1 MKFLIVSDI
10 HGSFYY
16 TKKLQEVIEKEKPD
30 KIIFLGDLY
39 YHGPRNP
46 LPKDYNPM
54 QVCQFFNSIK
64 NKLIAIKGNCDA
76 EVDEM
81 ISDFKF
87 KKTYSFKCGTHSVF
101 ISHGHIYNA
110 DNPPKTNY
118 DIMLYGHL
126 HTGFIIQ
133 KNNKIY
139 ANPGSLSLPKNG
151 TTNSYII
158 LDENKI
164 TLKDINGK
172 IIQALNLN

>member
-16 TKKLQEVIEKEKPD
+16 TKKLQEIINQENPD

-54 QVCQFFNSIK
+54 EVCQFFNSIK
-64 NKLIAIKGNCDA
+64 NKLVALKGNCDA

-87 KKTYSFKCGTHSVF
+87 KKNYSFKCGQHVVF
-101 ISHGHIYNA
+101 ASHGHIYNEN
-110 DNPPKTNY
+110 NPPKNNY
-118 DIMLYGHL
+118 DIMFYGHL
-126 HTGFIIQ
+126 HTGFIFS

-164 TLKDINGK
+164 ALKDINSK
-172 IIQALNLN
+172 IILAQNLN